1 MAKLEFEP
9 EYVAHFLNDK
19 NHEAEFGSEEDAQLC
34 MDKIQGQRAVMYS
47 RGSTPFLFMG
57 DQKSGI
63 VQPTM
68 YMLFQA
74 CPTYPPK
81 ALLPLKIF
89 LKKTVEHFIFNGADL
104 MWPGIFRIDLTIDP
118 KISELVYH
126 GNQLAVIYAFNGM
139 TQSEDGQ

>member
-9 EYVAHFLNDK
+9 EYVTHFLNDK

-68 YMLFQA
+68 YMLF
-74 CPTYPPK
+74 
-81 ALLPLKIF
+81 
-89 LKKTVEHFIFNGADL
+89 
-104 MWPGIFRIDLTIDP
+104 
-118 KISELVYH
+118 
-126 GNQLAVIYAFNGM
+126 
-139 TQSEDGQ
+139 